1 MNTRSIIVGYDR
13 SADAKAAAR
22 WALDEAAR
30 TGAPVEFLY
39 AYEWP
44 VWMPAASMVPATSV
58 WPDEE
63 TDRAIKD
70 TLHEAVADA
79 KETHPSVPVHLS
91 IVHNSAALTL
101 IDRSKDA
108 RLIVLGC
115 RGHSAVTNL
124 MGSVS
129 VAVTAHAQ
137 CPVVVVRGTPA
148 TDAPV
153 VVGVDDSPSAQLAL
167 GYAVEE
173 AVARDVRL
181 RVIHAWPPVTGIWE
195 ESPMVTR
202 VVTEQE
208 RRPFDELVADWQEKH
223 PELDISAEAVVEHP
237 AAALVEASKGAQ
249 LLVVGTRSRG
259 AVRGMVLGSV
269 SQHLLRHAAC
279 TVVVAHGNQ

>member
-1 MNTRSIIVGYDR
+1 MTARKIIVGYDR
-13 SADAKAAAR
+13 SPDAKAAAQ

-58 WPDEE
+58 QPDEE

-70 TLHEAVADA
+70 TLHEAVTSA

-91 IVHNSAALTL
+91 VVHNSAALTL
-101 IDRSKDA
+101 IDRSRDA

-115 RGHSAVTNL
+115 RGHSAVANL
-124 MGSVS
+124 VGSVS
-129 VAVTAHAQ
+129 VAVTAHAH

-148 TDAPV
+148 ADAPV

-173 AVARDVRL
+173 AVARNVGL
-181 RVIHAWPPVTGIWE
+181 RVIRAWTPVTGIWE
-195 ESPMVTR
+195 ESPMVSG
-202 VVTEQE
+202 VVTERE
-208 RRPFDELVADWQEKH
+208 RQPFEELVDSWRQKH
-223 PELDISAEAVVEHP
+223 PELGITAEAVVEHP
-237 AAALVEASKGAQ
+237 AAALVAASEEAQ
-249 LLVVGTRSRG
+249 LLVVGTRGHG
-259 AVRGMVLGSV
+259 AVIGMLLGSV
-269 SQHLLRHAAC
+269 SQHVLRHSAC
-279 TVVVAHGNQ
+279 TVVVAHGKH